1 MTAAVDK
8 DLNMYILHV
17 SRARLNDLGIED
29 EMVRAI
35 SLAKPVLVGI
45 EESTF
50 HMKATR
56 ALVQRVLGRIM
67 CNIQLPRPDKD
78 KITRARLPAGRAQHG
93 KLFVDKR
100 RAWYRTFVSE
110 CLGFPLTRYKDQVDT
125 LSLLT
130 LLVQNL
136 GEDIRERRGIR
147 QLETAMSA

>member
-1 MTAAVDK
+1 
-8 DLNMYILHV
+8 MYVIHV
-17 SRARLNDLGIED
+17 SRGRWSDLNLEN

-35 SLAKPVLVGI
+35 TLAKPAVVGI

-56 ALVQRVLGRIM
+56 ALVQRILGRVM
-67 CNIQLPRPDKD
+67 CNIQLPHPDKD
-78 KITRARLPAGRAQHG
+78 KVTRARLPAGRAQHG

-100 RAWYRTFVSE
+100 RPWYRPFIKE
-110 CLGFPLTRYKDQVDT
+110 MLGFPNTTYKDQVDA

-136 GEDIRERRGIR
+136 GEDGRMRRNI
-147 QLETAMSA
+147 QHVETAMSA